1 MSTADESKQQPED
14 TNNNKTINGQA
25 APEQLSEYKRKKNW
39 ISGVDN
45 DLIVLGVAGT
55 ALAVAGA
62 LAFPHV
68 KEWMSNI
75 TNKQQQL
82 PPQQP
87 PLPVEEQPYIPPT
100 PPLPPTAAEQQQ
112 AQQEQQEQQQQ
123 VPQQPPQEE
132 EIPDTFYDDELQKRR
147 QLLTGRKHLKYD
159 SQFGA
164 GIANS

>member
-1 MSTADESKQQPED
+1 MSTDESKQED
-14 TNNNKTINGQA
+14 TKTNNGQA
-25 APEQLSEYKRKKNW
+25 STPEQISEYKRKKNW

-45 DLIVLGVAGT
+45 DLVVLGVAGT

-62 LAFPHV
+62 LAFPQV
-68 KEWMSNI
+68 KEWVSNI
-75 TNKQQQL
+75 TNKNQQA
-82 PPQQP
+82 PPP
-87 PLPVEEQPYIPPT
+87 PPPIVEEPYIPPT
-100 PPLPPTAAEQQQ
+100 PPQPVVEPAPQPV
-112 AQQEQQEQQQQ
+112 QEQEQQQQ
-123 VPQQPPQEE
+123 ETN